1 MVIVAEGDRVKPT
14 EEHGEEVVLVEQFVQ
29 HFAVHVLDLVLD
41 LKHVLRGQPDEDLVR
56 LVQVTV
62 VQQRSLLA
70 AGEGKGF
77 RINLHLQNRSPKVSC
92 IPEVDQRRYINN
104 FVFLHRSI
112 AGNLHKVNAK
122 QVCFAI
128 NLLEDLQNILA
139 IIAFLV
145 VWKRFENQ

>member
-1 MVIVAEGDRVKPT
+1 MVIVVGRETRVQPT

-70 AGEGKGF
+70 AGRERDWGL
-77 RINLHLQNRSPKVSC
+77 IC
-92 IPEVDQRRYINN
+92 ISKADQ
-104 FVFLHRSI
+104 
-112 AGNLHKVNAK
+112 
-122 QVCFAI
+122 
-128 NLLEDLQNILA
+128 
-139 IIAFLV
+139 
-145 VWKRFENQ
+145 